1 MNKRSKG
8 TINCLLACLSIL
20 LILHNNIH
28 AQSKVINNSQNKKG
42 LTKNLDTSINTSKKS
57 EKLIQKKDSLKIQV
71 DTLDIKMSKDSI
83 DAVIDYN
90 ASDSGVLLIDEKL
103 FLLYGK
109 AKTSYKDLELEA
121 ATIKLDQDKQLLIA
135 YGNRDSTNSPYDKPQ
150 FKQGGMTSISDSIFY
165 NIKSQKG
172 LTKGTYYQEGE
183 IFVYAKKLKKVA
195 DQIFYAQNGR
205 FTTCNLDTPHF
216 AFRTSK
222 MKLINNK
229 IAVTGPAIPE
239 FEGVPVPIGIPFG
252 IFPLNQGRHSGL
264 LPPQFTANEDFGLG
278 LEGLGLYNVLS
289 ENLDVTVRANIYSYG
304 GWTLNTSAKY
314 LKRYKYSGSLNL
326 TIQNTKILNR
336 TGKLEQEFTKNQS
349 FMIGWSHSRDSK
361 ARPGTNFSANV
372 NAGSTKFNRFVSNN
386 ANLNF
391 QNQLSSSINYSKT
404 WDGKYNLSVSANH
417 NQNNA
422 SQLINLNLPTVNF
435 NVITVYPFEKKNP
448 IGAPKWYEKIGIG
461 YSGNIQNQISFYDS
475 AFSVRKI
482 LDTMQWGASHNIP
495 ITLSLP
501 QLGPLQIAPS
511 ISYEEKWYGQKTDRV
526 WDTAQRIVK
535 LNTQRGLYAARQ
547 MQVGL
552 SLSTRIFGTYNFK
565 KSKSIDAIRHEIRPS
580 IGFSY
585 KPDLVKKYFKNVQI
599 DTTGKNFFRYS
610 QFDGGIM
617 GSYGEGTFG
626 GLSFGVDN
634 ILEMKVKD
642 KSDTSGKATKKVKL
656 IDGYGFGGS
665 YNFVADSFK
674 LSPFSFY
681 LRSTLFEKI
690 NITASTTLDPYEI
703 DNRGY
708 RKNKL
713 LWIGDKFNL
722 GRITNGSIAISTQLQ
737 SKSKDGKT
745 DKDRVKSDQFMTAEE
760 QQRQLDFVRQN
771 PAEFTD
777 FNIPWNVNLSYSLSF
792 SRILKPDYSGFKTEV
807 FSNISVNGD
816 FSLSPKW
823 KIGAQTYY
831 DFNSSKIQ
839 TFSMFI
845 SREMHCWQMN
855 INITPV
861 GLFRSF
867 NISIYPKSGILRDL
881 RINRSRFFYNQ

>member
-57 EKLIQKKDSLKIQV
+57 EKLIQKKDSLKTQI

-435 NVITVYPFEKKNP
+435 NIITVYPFEKKNP

-526 WDTAQRIVK
+526 WDSTQRIVK

-580 IGFSY
+580 IGLSY

-713 LWIGDKFNL
+713 LWAGDKFNL

-745 DKDRVKSDQFMTAEE
+745 DKDRVKADQFMTAEE

-839 TFSMFI
+839 TFSMFV

>member
-1 MNKRSKG
+1 MNKRCKG
-8 TINCLLACLSIL
+8 TINCFLTCLSVL
-20 LILHNNIH
+20 LINSFNSSAQAKIIVNSSNKVSELKNIDTTNNP
-28 AQSKVINNSQNKKG
+28 SKRILN
-42 LTKNLDTSINTSKKS
+42 TRTS
-57 EKLIQKKDSLKIQV
+57 KDSLTPKV
-71 DTLDIKMSKDSI
+71 DTIDIKMSKDSI
-83 DAVIDYN
+83 DAEIDYN
-90 ASDSGVLLIDEKL
+90 ASDSGVLLINQKL

-109 AKTSYKDLELEA
+109 AKTKYKDLELEA
-121 ATIKLDQDKQLLIA
+121 ATIKLDQEKQMLLA
-135 YGNRDSTNSPYDKPQ
+135 YGNKDSTNSPYDKPQ

-183 IFVYAKKLKKVA
+183 IFVYAKKLKKVE
-195 DQIFYAQNGR
+195 DQVFFAQSGR

-239 FEGVPVPIGIPFG
+239 FEGVPVPIGVPFG

-278 LEGLGLYNVLS
+278 LEGLGFYNVIND
-289 ENLDVTVRANIYSYG
+289 NLDATLRANIYTYG
-304 GWTLNTSAKY
+304 GWSLFASSRY
-314 LKRYKYSGSLNL
+314 MKRYRYTGSLNITL
-326 TIQNTKILNR
+326 QNTKILNR
-336 TGKLEQEFTKNQS
+336 TGKLEQEFTKNKS
-349 FMIGWSHSRDSK
+349 FMISWSHSRDSK

-372 NAGSTKFNRFVSNN
+372 NAGSTKFNQFVSNN
-386 ANLNF
+386 TNLNF

-422 SQLINLNLPTVNF
+422 SQLVNLNLPTVNF
-435 NVITVYPFEKKNP
+435 NVITLYPFEKKNP
-448 IGAPKWYEKIGIG
+448 IGTAKWYEKVGIG
-461 YSGNIQNQISFYDS
+461 YSGNLQNQISFYDS

-501 QLGPLQIAPS
+501 QLGPIQIAPS
-511 ISYEEKWYGQKTDRV
+511 ISYEEKWYGQKTNRV
-526 WDTAQRIVK
+526 WDTTSKSVL
-535 LNTQRGLYAARQ
+535 LNTERGFYTARQ
-547 MQVGL
+547 MQFGI

-565 KSKSIDAIRHEIRPS
+565 KSKSINAVRHEIRPS
-580 IGFSY
+580 ISINY
-585 KPDLVKKYFKNVQI
+585 KPDLVKKYFKSVQI
-599 DTTGKNFFRYS
+599 DTSGKNFFRYS

-617 GSYGEGTFG
+617 GSYAEGAFG
-626 GLSFGVDN
+626 GMSFGVDN

-642 KSDTSGKATKKVKL
+642 RTDTSGKATKKIKL
-656 IDGYGFGGS
+656 IDGYGFGSS
-665 YNFVADSFK
+665 YNFMADSFK
-674 LSPFSFY
+674 ISPFNFY

-708 RKNKL
+708 RRNKL
-713 LWIGDKFNL
+713 LWTGSKFNL
-722 GRITNGSIAISTQLQ
+722 GRITNGSIALSTQFQ

-745 DKDRVKSDQFMTAEE
+745 EKEKLPQDQFMTAEE

-792 SRILKPDYSGFKTEV
+792 SRILKPDYSGYSTEV
-807 FSNISVNGD
+807 FSNVSINGD

-823 KIGAQTYY
+823 KVGAQTYY
-831 DFNSSKIQ
+831 DFNSNQIQ

-881 RINRSRFFYNQ
+881 RINRSRFFYTQ

>member
-20 LILHNNIH
+20 LILHFNSY
-28 AQSKVINNSQNKKG
+28 AQSKISNNIQTKPS
-42 LTKNLDTSINTSKKS
+42 LTKNLDTSIISLKKS
-57 EKLIQKKDSLKIQV
+57 NKSIQEKDSVFTKI
-71 DTLDIKMSKDSI
+71 DTIDIKMSKDSI
-83 DAVIDYN
+83 DAVIDYS
-90 ASDSGVLLIDEKL
+90 AADSGVLLIEEKL

-109 AKTSYKDLELEA
+109 AKTTYKDLELEA
-121 ATIKLDQDKQLLIA
+121 ATIKLDQDKQLLMA
-135 YGNRDSTNSPYDKPQ
+135 YGNKDSTNSPYDKPQ

-195 DQIFYAQNGR
+195 EQVFFAQNGR

-289 ENLDVTVRANIYSYG
+289 ENVDVTVRANIYTYG

-314 LKRYKYSGSLNL
+314 TKRYKFSGSLNL

-435 NVITVYPFEKKNP
+435 NVITIYPFEKKNP

-511 ISYEEKWYGQKTDRV
+511 ISYDEKWYGQKTDRIWNATKKV
-526 WDTAQRIVK
+526 VE
-535 LNTQRGLYAARQ
+535 LHTQRGFYTARQ

-565 KSKSIDAIRHEIRPS
+565 KSRSIDAIRHEIRPS
-580 IGFSY
+580 IGFNY
-585 KPDLVKKYFKNVQI
+585 KPDLVKKYFKSVQI

-617 GSYGEGTFG
+617 GSYPEGTFG

-642 KSDTSGKATKKVKL
+642 RTDTTGKATKKVKL

-713 LWIGDKFNL
+713 LWAGDKFNL

-745 DKDRVKSDQFMTAEE
+745 DKDRVQSDQLMTAEE

-792 SRILKPDYSGFKTEV
+792 SRIIKPDYSGFSTEV
-807 FSNISVNGD
+807 FSNVSVNGD

-831 DFNSSKIQ
+831 DFNSNKIQ

-855 INITPV
+855 INVTPV

-881 RINRSRFFYNQ
+881 KINRSRFFYSQ